1 METSAEYLDTV
12 NDNILVMVQ
21 IETKEGV
28 ENVREIA
35 QVDGV
40 GKYEICSPLE
50 ASLIK
55 QHKPPFTILR
65 CFVYWTLRSLHFF
78 GIS

>member
-12 NDNILVMVQ
+12 NDSVLVMVQ

-28 ENVREIA
+28 ENVSEIA

-40 GKYEICSPLE
+40 GKCEICSPLD
-50 ASLIK
+50 ASPIES
-55 QHKPPFTILR
+55 HKLPSTMSR
-65 CFVYWTLRSLHFF
+65 CFIYWTL
-78 GIS
+78 

>member
-12 NDNILVMVQ
+12 NDSVLVMVQ

-40 GKYEICSPLE
+40 GKCEIYSPLE
-50 ASLIK
+50 ASLIES
-55 QHKPPFTILR
+55 HELLPSTMSR
-65 CFVYWTLRSLHFF
+65 CFIYWTL
-78 GIS
+78 

>member
-12 NDNILVMVQ
+12 NDSVLVMVQ

-40 GKYEICSPLE
+40 GKCEIYSLSRE
-50 ASLIK
+50 VSLIES
-55 QHKPPFTILR
+55 HELLPSTMSR
-65 CFVYWTLRSLHFF
+65 CFIYWTL
-78 GIS
+78 

>member
-12 NDNILVMVQ
+12 NDSVLVMVQ

-40 GKYEICSPLE
+40 GKCEICSPRE
-50 ASLIK
+50 ASLIEL
-55 QHKPPFTILR
+55 HKLP
-65 CFVYWTLRSLHFF
+65 
-78 GIS
+78 

>member
-12 NDNILVMVQ
+12 NESVLVMVQ

-35 QVDGV
+35 TVDGV
-40 GKYEICSPLE
+40 GKCEIYSSHE
-50 ASLIK
+50 AS
-55 QHKPPFTILR
+55 HKPPSR
-65 CFVYWTLRSLHFF
+65 CFIYWTL
-78 GIS
+78 

>member
-40 GKYEICSPLE
+40 GKYEIHSLLE

-55 QHKPPFTILR
+55 QHKPPSTIPR